1 MSSSILFRFVLAAA
15 TLAAGL
21 VLLVAAGHRPA
32 GPALVAT
39 ASGDLSLGNSRDGEA
54 VLAARDLAP
63 GASTSGTLTLSN
75 RSANEREL
83 SLGAD
88 VADKPGR
95 RGGALSAALGLRV
108 ERLDADAPVLVYEGR
123 LDELPDVALD
133 RLAPKRG
140 QRYRL
145 TVTLPESGPGI
156 DDAFAG
162 SALEVGLRWHA
173 KSLGGDDE
181 VDEPTTT
188 APRPPVAPLPRPAPR
203 PRPADGPVAPLAQEP
218 RATPF
223 DELLGPGAGGA
234 GSVRVW
240 LGGRRSVRLRRKAFT
255 TVVACRPA
263 CSVRATV
270 RVRIGR
276 RWRTLR
282 TRRIGRAGATRA
294 RRLSVRLRPREWRM
308 LRGALRH
315 RGPLRVK
322 VTLSAAASGH
332 AVTHKTRSLRLRR

>member
-1 MSSSILFRFVLAAA
+1 VSSSILFRFVLAAA
-15 TLAAGL
+15 TLAAGV

-32 GPALVAT
+32 APALVAT
-39 ASGDLSLGNSRDGEA
+39 ASGDLSLGNSRDGQA
-54 VLAARDLAP
+54 VLTARDLAP

-75 RSANEREL
+75 HSANEREL
-83 SLGAD
+83 LLGAD
-88 VADKPGR
+88 VADRPGR
-95 RGGALSAALGLRV
+95 RGGSLSAALGLRV
-108 ERLDADAPVLVYEGR
+108 ERLNADAPVLVYEGR
-123 LDELPDVALD
+123 LDELSDVALD
-133 RLAPKRG
+133 RLAPKSG

-145 TVTLPESGPGI
+145 TATLPESGPGV

-188 APRPPVAPLPRPAPR
+188 GPRPPVAPLPRPAPR
-203 PRPADGPVAPLAQEP
+203 PENGPVAPAAQEP
-218 RATPF
+218 RVTPF
-223 DELLGPGAGGA
+223 DELLGPGSGGA

-240 LGGRRSVRLRRKAFT
+240 FGGRRSVSLRRNAFT

-270 RVRIGR
+270 RVRIGP

-282 TRRIGRAGATRA
+282 TRRIGRAEATRA
-294 RRLSVRLRPREWRM
+294 RRLAVRLRPREWRM